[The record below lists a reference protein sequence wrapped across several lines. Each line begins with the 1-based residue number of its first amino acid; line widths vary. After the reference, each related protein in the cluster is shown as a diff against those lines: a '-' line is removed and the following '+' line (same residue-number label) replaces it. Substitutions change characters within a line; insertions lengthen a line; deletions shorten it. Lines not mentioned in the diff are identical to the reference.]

1 MIITVASYKGGVGKT
16 TTAIHL
22 ATYLQMLAPTLL
34 LDGDETRNATAWRDN
49 GKGNP
54 ADEND
59 PGKLPFKIADLN
71 SAAMLAAKYTH
82 VVIDT
87 GQRPTDTD
95 LKTLA
100 EGCNLLVIPTVPTGI
115 DTVGLVQTVNALRE
129 KAPDAS
135 YRVLITKAP
144 PAPEQESQKLR
155 SHLTS
160 LHIPLC
166 RPDIPRLKAFD
177 KAFEAGVPVG
187 EVKGDANAA
196 RAWEAYY
203 AAGKEILN
211 AGAQQIRKGA

>member
-49 GKGNP
+49 GK
-54 ADEND
+54 ADADDAND

-71 SAAMLAAKYTH
+71 SATMLAAKYTH

-129 KAPDAS
+129 KAPHAS

-155 SHLTS
+155 SHLAS
-160 LHIPLC
+160 LKIPLFSA
-166 RPDIPRLKAFD
+166 DIPRLKAFD
-177 KAFEAGVPVG
+177 KAFEAGEPVR

-203 AAGKEILN
+203 VAGKDIMN
-211 AGAQQIRKGA
+211 AGAKQVRKGA